1 MPMNSQRLHILLEK
15 HLPLPALPYCFQ
27 LWQQYP
33 FEFKVRKKRITKVG
47 DFTCRPGKSPR
58 ITVNYDSHPY
68 LFLLTYVHEVAHL
81 VVHQKHGW
89 KPEAHGSEWKGM
101 FQQLMSPLMN
111 EEIFPAK
118 LLKVLQ
124 KHMAHPKA
132 SSFSDSVLTHAL
144 RQYDDRQKSV
154 VLLSEIPEGSTF
166 GLHGRWFKKGPL
178 KRTRVLCHELKTKRN
193 FLVPADAPV
202 ESAQLSLLS

>member
-1 MPMNSQRLHILLEK
+1 MDSHRLHTLLEK
-15 HLPLPALPYCFQ
+15 HLPPPALSYCFQ

-68 LFLLTYVHEVAHL
+68 LFLMTYVHEVAHL
-81 VVHQKHGW
+81 VVHQQHGW
-89 KPEAHGSEWKGM
+89 KPEAHGREWKHT

-111 EEIFPAK
+111 EEVFPRD
-118 LLKVLQ
+118 LLKVLH

-132 SSFSDSVLTHAL
+132 SSFSDSVLTQAL
-144 RQYDDRQKSV
+144 RQYDERQKTV

-178 KRTRVLCHELKTKRN
+178 KRTRVLCHELKTRRN

-202 ESAQLSLLS
+202 ESAQLSFLS